1 MKLKEMLR
9 ILSNEIILLISMLLS
24 GIIVFG
30 FNYLNT
36 IIKKKQCNKVRKR
49 LAYLRELVN
58 DGKINLEKYCL
69 DDEPRDNSDIDKTLK
84 TRNTEVVLYGKVYT
98 DKTSWFI
105 IEDDILWIVGK
116 KEDFLVQLTGKVF
129 DGFLG
134 G

>member
-1 MKLKEMLR
+1 M
-9 ILSNEIILLISMLLS
+9 SNEIILLISMLLS

-84 TRNTEVVLYGKVYT
+84 ARNTEVVLYGKVYT

-105 IEDDILWIVGK
+105 IENDILWIVGK

>member
-1 MKLKEMLR
+1 M
-9 ILSNEIILLISMLLS
+9 SNEIILLISMLLS

-84 TRNTEVVLYGKVYT
+84 ARNTEVVLYGKVYT
-98 DKTSWFI
+98 DKTSWFV

>member
-49 LAYLRELVN
+49 LTYLRELVN

-84 TRNTEVVLYGKVYT
+84 ARNTEVVLYGKVYT

-105 IEDDILWIVGK
+105 IENDILWIVGK

-134 G
+134 

>member
-1 MKLKEMLR
+1 M
-9 ILSNEIILLISMLLS
+9 SNEIILLISMLLS

-49 LAYLRELVN
+49 LIYLRELVN

-84 TRNTEVVLYGKVYT
+84 ARNTEVVLYGKVYT
-98 DKTSWFI
+98 DKTSWFV

>member
-1 MKLKEMLR
+1 M
-9 ILSNEIILLISMLLS
+9 SNEIILLISMLLS

-69 DDEPRDNSDIDKTLK
+69 DDKPRDNSDIDKTLK
-84 TRNTEVVLYGKVYT
+84 ARNTEVVLYGKVYT
-98 DKTSWFI
+98 DKTSWFV

>member
-1 MKLKEMLR
+1 M
-9 ILSNEIILLISMLLS
+9 SNEIILLISMLLS

-49 LAYLRELVN
+49 LVYLRELVN

-69 DDEPRDNSDIDKTLK
+69 DDKPRDNSDIDKTLK
-84 TRNTEVVLYGKVYT
+84 ARNTEVVLYGKVYT
-98 DKTSWFI
+98 DKTSWFV

>member
-1 MKLKEMLR
+1 M
-9 ILSNEIILLISMLLS
+9 SNEIILLISMLLS

-84 TRNTEVVLYGKVYT
+84 ARNTEVVLYGKVYT

>member
-1 MKLKEMLR
+1 M
-9 ILSNEIILLISMLLS
+9 SNEIILLISMLLS

-84 TRNTEVVLYGKVYT
+84 ARNTEIVLYGKVYT

>member
-1 MKLKEMLR
+1 M
-9 ILSNEIILLISMLLS
+9 SNEIILLISMLLS

-105 IEDDILWIVGK
+105 IENDILWIVGK